1 MEIGWTFLTYVCL
14 FLRWCLGTS
23 LFFKRFFGSSE
34 QLARFYMNVF
44 NAEDL
49 YFGHVPNMHYRL
61 ALYLTSVLPIKHA
74 TANYSVCVCTIQTHC
89 VEFVI

>member
-1 MEIGWTFLTYVCL
+1 MDFSNICL
-14 FLRWCLGTS
+14 SFSKVVFRYFS
-23 LFFKRFFGSSE
+23 FFKRFFGSSE

-61 ALYLTSVLPIKHA
+61 ALYLTSVLSIKHA